1 MRAVRC
7 DWKRATEDVG
17 VVDVLMVFKGC
28 CEDVGGW
35 RREKNVGTRRVL
47 ILNDR

>member
-17 VVDVLMVFKGC
+17 VADVLIVFRGR
-28 CEDVGGW
+28 CEEVGDW
-35 RREKNVGTRRVL
+35 RREKNVGTRRML
-47 ILNDR
+47 IFE